1 MGAYRQ
7 LMPDFVICE
16 STLNPNPGDRARVLC
31 VMTPEIDRLIQRL
44 HVPDV
49 LDMAAVWAEHRCS
62 LV

>member
-1 MGAYRQ
+1 
-7 LMPDFVICE
+7 
-16 STLNPNPGDRARVLC
+16 VLC

-44 HVPDV
+44 HVLDV